1 MDFKSIE
8 DRVNESYE
16 NTRDKIGYLSR
27 INEINHSESEIFV
40 IVFRELF
47 IGKSPLYID
56 IKGKRDAMASNW
68 TYHTAFCLK
77 EAAELLWLD
86 CQFEV
91 EGRRDGIIVSRE
103 NPPVAKIIIEWE
115 WDYLEVF
122 ERGKQLEKI
131 INTVK
136 KYKDCTSALLLTFCP
151 LENFADFSQRVVAHW
166 QKEQSLADKNFYLCA
181 ALTLPSPEKKEFF
194 VTLRT
199 LEIYKEQVFLWE
211 DRDFDWDN

>member
-1 MDFKSIE
+1 MDFKLIE
-8 DRVNESYE
+8 DKANESYE
-16 NTRDKIGYLSR
+16 NTRHKIEG
-27 INEINHSESEIFV
+27 ITKITEINHSESEIFV
-40 IVFRELF
+40 MVFRELF
-47 IGKSPLYID
+47 IGKSPFYSD
-56 IKGKRDAMASNW
+56 IKGKRDSMASNW

-77 EAAELLWLD
+77 EAAELLWFD

-91 EGRRDGIIVSRE
+91 EGKRDGIIVSRDV
-103 NPPVAKIIIEWE
+103 PPMAKIIIEWE

-122 ERGKQLEKI
+122 ERGKEFEKV

-136 KYKDCTSALLLTFCP
+136 KYNDCASALLLTFCP
-151 LENFADFSQRVVAHW
+151 IEKFPDFSQRVVMSW

-181 ALTLPSPEKKEFF
+181 ALTLPVPEKKELF

-199 LEIYKEQVFLWE
+199 LEIYKDQVFLWE